1 MFVGALLCSTS
12 PLAETRLTVYR
23 RSQHA
28 KVTAPKRDKLNSMFK
43 FDQNYIF
50 DQSIDVDS
58 YVEHKKMLQI
68 A

>member
-1 MFVGALLCSTS
+1 M
-12 PLAETRLTVYR
+12 
-23 RSQHA
+23 
-28 KVTAPKRDKLNSMFK
+28 TAVKHDKLNLMFK